1 MLQPFWWASAATV
14 PAAGYWSNECGWRH
28 PSSNS
33 AVRRRPAA
41 SARGVMT
48 SGFQRTV
55 PFGGLAVGK
64 DVETSMHQIGRAA
77 GNLSRGPGLGVYG

>member
-14 PAAGYWSNECGWRH
+14 PAGGYWSNEYGWRH

-33 AVRRRPAA
+33 VVRRRPAA

-55 PFGGLAVGK
+55 HSADWQLAR
-64 DVETSMHQIGRAA
+64 TLRPQFIRSAA
-77 GNLSRGPGLGVYG
+77 